1 MGGMRGM
8 MDRMM
13 ERPSPEAMRGMMEM
27 MDNMPDGVSPSELPD
42 PDSPGARLTARY
54 CSTCHGIPSPS
65 RLSAGEWTSTVRRMV
80 VRMHRLEGMGRRMRR
95 MMGNVPTPS
104 DREERLIL
112 DYLRR
117 HALRTVTD
125 DELPAAELPGART
138 YARACS
144 RCHALPDPGLHA
156 PDEWPAVVE
165 RMRENMRRRNVEEPS
180 DDEARAIVDY
190 LREAAARADA
200 DDPGSP

>member
-13 ERPSPEAMRGMMEM
+13 ERPSREVMRGMMGM
-27 MDNMPDGVSPSELPD
+27 MDNMPEGIAPSELPD

-65 RLSAGEWTSTVRRMV
+65 RLSADEWTSTVRRMV
-80 VRMHRLEGMGRRMRR
+80 ARMQRMEGMGRRMRM
-95 MMGNVPTPS
+95 MMGEVTVPS
-104 DREERLIL
+104 NRGERVIL

-125 DELPAAELPGART
+125 DELPAAELSGART
-138 YARACS
+138 YARTCS
-144 RCHALPDPGLHA
+144 RCHALPDPRLHA
-156 PDEWPAVVE
+156 PDEWPGVVE

-180 DDEARAIVDY
+180 DDEARTIVDY
-190 LREAAARADA
+190 LKEAAARADA